1 MPDKHFDDYKI
12 GQSWVSNGRTVTEA
26 DIVNFA
32 GISADFFPL
41 HIDKEYASRTP
52 FGQRIAHGFLVM
64 SMATGMVPADPEK
77 VVALYGIDRLRFIKP
92 VYVGDTIHIQMDV
105 VEMQD
110 RSADAGVGD
119 FDFKVIYQHEDVVV
133 VNLYRLLMRKRP
145 AS

>member
-1 MPDKHFDDYKI
+1 
-12 GQSWVSNGRTVTEA
+12 
-26 DIVNFA
+26 
-32 GISADFFPL
+32 
-41 HIDKEYASRTP
+41 
-52 FGQRIAHGFLVM
+52 M

-110 RSADAGVGD
+110 RSADAGVVD
-119 FDFKVIYQHEDVVV
+119 FDFKVINQHEDVVV

>member
-1 MPDKHFDDYKI
+1 MPDKYFEDYEI
-12 GQSWVSNGRTVTEA
+12 GQSWASGGRTVTEA

-41 HIDKEYASRTP
+41 HMDKEYASRSP

-105 VEMQD
+105 VDVQD
-110 RSADAGVGD
+110 RSADSGVVD
-119 FDFKVIYQHEDVVV
+119 FDFKVINQHGDAVV
-133 VNLYRLLMRKRP
+133 VNLYRLLMKKHP